1 MVDDQITK
9 IFILLSAFS
18 ATIRDFEEDIRIF
31 QKALINGQLLK
42 E

>member
-1 MVDDQITK
+1 MIDDLITN
-9 IFILLSAFS
+9 ILILINAFS
-18 ATIRDFEEDIRIF
+18 IAIRDFEEDIRIL